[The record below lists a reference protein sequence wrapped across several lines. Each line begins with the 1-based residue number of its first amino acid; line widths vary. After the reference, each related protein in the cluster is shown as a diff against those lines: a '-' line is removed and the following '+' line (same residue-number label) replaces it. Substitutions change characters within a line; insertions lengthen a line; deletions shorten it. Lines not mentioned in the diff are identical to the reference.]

1 MHDEIRSGHATRE
14 RKLAVCAGA
23 ASLPVEERIELLAI
37 LASDPDEQIRERSA
51 SALIEQPVENILTTL
66 AAPDLAPQLFAFCA
80 VHFAAKPKVADA
92 MAKHK
97 LCPPELLRII
107 APHLSTGGVQDLFD
121 NLELLSSAP
130 GLAFALNNSTSL
142 SADQRHQLQEMLKTS
157 LEAEAAFSEAASDA
171 EQDPERRVTLMQR
184 LARMNVVARV
194 QMALKGDKQ
203 ERSALIRDPCKVVQR
218 AVLQSPRISEK
229 EIEAYAAMST
239 LSEEVLR
246 QIANNKH
253 LRKNYTI
260 THNLVFNAKT
270 PLDITL
276 HLLPSM
282 SLPDLKSLGMNR
294 NVPETL
300 RKMAGRLLMQR
311 SVVKNSFQD

>member
-1 MHDEIRSGHATRE
+1 VHDEIRSGHATRE

-23 ASLPVEERIELLAI
+23 ASLPVEERVELLAI

-51 SALIEQPVENILTTL
+51 NALIEQPVENILTTL
-66 AAPDLAPQLFAFCA
+66 AVPGLAPQLFAFCA
-80 VHFAAKPKVADA
+80 AHFAAKPKVADA
-92 MAKHK
+92 MAKHQ
-97 LCPPELLRII
+97 LCPPELLRIL
-107 APHLSTGGVQDLFD
+107 APHLSTSGVQDLFD
-121 NLELLSSAP
+121 NLELLSDAP
-130 GLAFALNNSTSL
+130 GLAAALNHSTSL
-142 SADQRHQLQEMLKTS
+142 NADQRHQLQEILKTG
-157 LEAEAAFSEAASDA
+157 LELETAFAEAASDA

-246 QIANNKH
+246 QIANNKR

-276 HLLPSM
+276 HLLPGM
-282 SLPDLKSLGMNR
+282 TLPDLKSLGMNR

>member
-23 ASLPVEERIELLAI
+23 ASLPAEERIELLAI
-37 LASDPDEQIRERSA
+37 LAKDPDEQIRERA
-51 SALIEQPVENILTTL
+51 AGALIQQPVQSILATL
-66 AAPDLAPQLFAFCA
+66 AAPDLAPQLFEFCA
-80 VHFAAKPKVADA
+80 FHFAAKPKIADA

-97 LCPPELLRII
+97 LCPPELLRLL
-107 APHLSTGGVQDLFD
+107 APHLSTGNVQSLFD
-121 NLELLSSAP
+121 NLELLSAAP
-130 GLAFALNNSTSL
+130 GLTAALVNSNSL
-142 SADQRHQLQEMLKTS
+142 SAEQRLQVQEMLKTG
-157 LEAEAAFSEAASDA
+157 LEAENAFAEAASDA
-171 EQDPERRVTLMQR
+171 EADPLKRVTLMQR

-194 QMALKGDKQ
+194 QLALKGDKP
-203 ERSALIRDPCKVVQR
+203 ERSALVRDPCKVVQR
-218 AVLQSPRISEK
+218 AVLQSPRITEK

-276 HLLPSM
+276 HLLPN
-282 SLPDLKSLGMNR
+282 LTLADLKVLGMNR

-300 RKMAGRLLMQR
+300 RKMAGRLLVQR
-311 SVVKNSFQD
+311 SVVKNAYE